1 MSSFPEGNGTAR
13 HVLYVC
19 DRAMLGARN
28 ASQGGWLRKTR
39 SDRATGRKA
48 QAHEPNL
55 PMTNT
60 LVLQWQKVPREH
72 NCSRGT
78 FCYCSSITM
87 TSSFCRTCCQVIL
100 CGVTRLLVV
109 DANSASV
116 SASSTIIYAAI
127 LRASWRRHRPTLYI
141 YCSKLES

>member
-13 HVLYVC
+13 HVLYEY

-60 LVLQWQKVPREH
+60 LVLHDKRFLVNTIVHEEP
-72 NCSRGT
+72 
-78 FCYCSSITM
+78 F
-87 TSSFCRTCCQVIL
+87 VI
-100 CGVTRLLVV
+100 VV
-109 DANSASV
+109 Q
-116 SASSTIIYAAI
+116 
-127 LRASWRRHRPTLYI
+127 
-141 YCSKLES
+141 